1 MPQIWN
7 TTGQKLHPQVLK
19 YTVGDDYI
27 LDQKVF
33 LPYDLKASLAHAE
46 MLVRLKILT
55 VREFGQI
62 KKGLAEIKNLWEKGK
77 FIITQEQEDCH
88 AAIEQ
93 YLTKK
98 YGKAGEKIHTGRS
111 RNDQSLVMI
120 RLYEIDALKR
130 ILNLS
135 EKLITEWRK
144 WARKNGKIK
153 MPGYTHMQKAMPTTV
168 GVWQSAYAD
177 ALTDAN
183 EFIDE
188 ALEVLDQSPLG
199 SGAGYGV
206 PLSIDRKFT
215 AKKLGFSKVQEN
227 PIYCQLSR
235 GFFEAQAL
243 NAADTVS
250 FILSRWASDLMLFTT
265 TEFGFFSLPRNFTT
279 GSSIMPQKQ
288 NYDVFEIMRASA
300 SMVESARNEI
310 QQIAGKLPSGYHR
323 DLQLVKA
330 PLVRGLQTALGT
342 LETALAIAPELK
354 PNKEKLSAALT
365 KELFATAEIFKRVK
379 KGVSFR
385 KAYGMV
391 KKEIKKEA
399 VSDQL

>member
-1 MPQIWN
+1 
-7 TTGQKLHPQVLK
+7 
-19 YTVGDDYI
+19 
-27 LDQKVF
+27 
-33 LPYDLKASLAHAE
+33 
-46 MLVRLKILT
+46 
-55 VREFGQI
+55 
-62 KKGLAEIKNLWEKGK
+62 
-77 FIITQEQEDCH
+77 
-88 AAIEQ
+88 
-93 YLTKK
+93 
-98 YGKAGEKIHTGRS
+98 
-111 RNDQSLVMI
+111 MI
-120 RLYEIDALKR
+120 RLYEIDVLKR
-130 ILNLS
+130 ILDLS
-135 EKLITEWRK
+135 KKLITKWRK

-379 KGVSFR
+379 KAFHSE
-385 KAYGMV
+385 KHT
-391 KKEIKKEA
+391 EW
-399 VSDQL
+399 

>member
-1 MPQIWN
+1 
-7 TTGQKLHPQVLK
+7 
-19 YTVGDDYI
+19 
-27 LDQKVF
+27 
-33 LPYDLKASLAHAE
+33 
-46 MLVRLKILT
+46 
-55 VREFGQI
+55 
-62 KKGLAEIKNLWEKGK
+62 
-77 FIITQEQEDCH
+77 
-88 AAIEQ
+88 
-93 YLTKK
+93 
-98 YGKAGEKIHTGRS
+98 
-111 RNDQSLVMI
+111 
-120 RLYEIDALKR
+120 
-130 ILNLS
+130 
-135 EKLITEWRK
+135 
-144 WARKNGKIK
+144 
-153 MPGYTHMQKAMPTTV
+153 HMQKAMPTTV